1 MLSQPFI
8 IVGAAENIT
17 MAFMNFD
24 FDCFDVITHV
34 YYVVIHVYYSIIHVY
49 VYYVMIYV
57 FPAKESLDYL

>member
-17 MAFMNFD
+17 MAFMNSD
-24 FDCFDVITHV
+24 YNHFDVITHV
-34 YYVVIHVYYSIIHVY
+34 YYVAFHVYYPIIHVYYA
-49 VYYVMIYV
+49 MTYV